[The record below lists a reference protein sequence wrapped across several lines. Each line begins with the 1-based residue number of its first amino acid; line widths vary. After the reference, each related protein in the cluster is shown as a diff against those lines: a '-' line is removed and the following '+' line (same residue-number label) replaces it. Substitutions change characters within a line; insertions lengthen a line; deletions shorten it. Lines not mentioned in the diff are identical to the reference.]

1 MIMDFLMKVNKVW
14 VLIIAVVLGMVVFP
28 LLLNW
33 LLLRD
38 AIMPVV
44 GDSVTWLTFW
54 PVYLSAIASFGM
66 IYLTYHSL
74 QQNKKQLEE
83 MRQQREEEERARL
96 VFSVTV
102 YKHAFMLKISN
113 VGKRNVYN
121 AIIRFNEDFLNE
133 LLEEKFQE
141 GYKQLSKPF
150 FVEAGTCRHLYIGWC
165 QDINDAWKNKH
176 VVIKMKGQYNDI
188 YSIDEEIDMDLYL
201 DKTFMLVQGE
211 IATELA
217 LIKQGLVNNSYSPIQ
232 VNIDRI
238 TKSLSRIETS
248 LEDISERLEGLKDES
263 CEEDEST
270 FEPQITGNNTVIES
284 GQKEETGDR

>member
-1 MIMDFLMKVNKVW
+1 MKDRVNKWLIGTIVVLTLIFPFFLNW
-14 VLIIAVVLGMVVFP
+14 VLQIKAFV
-28 LLLNW
+28 
-33 LLLRD
+33 
-38 AIMPVV
+38 PVV

-66 IYLTYHSL
+66 IYFTYRSL
-74 QQNKKQLEE
+74 QQNKRQLEE
-83 MRQQREEEERARL
+83 MKHQREEEERARL
-96 VFSVTV
+96 VFSVIV
-102 YKHAFMLKISN
+102 YKKAFMLKISN

-121 AIIRFNEDFLNE
+121 AVIQFNDDFLNE

-150 FVEAGTCRHLYIGWC
+150 FVEAGTSRHLYIGWC

-176 VVIKMKGQYNDI
+176 VVIKMNGHYNDV
-188 YSIDEEIDMDLYL
+188 YSIDEVIEMDLYL

-232 VNIDRI
+232 VNLDRI
-238 TKSLSRIETS
+238 TKSLSSMESSLSDLSKCLQEKDCKGET
-248 LEDISERLEGLKDES
+248 
-263 CEEDEST
+263 
-270 FEPQITGNNTVIES
+270 IES
-284 GQKEETGDR
+284 EQAAIKKEVKETDGELNVVDNKI